1 MAEGTKLQ
9 LVFETN
15 EGKNTTMTFNYAKP
29 SAEASAVRTLM
40 QAIITNG
47 AIFENVPTV
56 MKSAKTITTSENV
69 YDLSNLTR
77 EEPYT
82 IPEAFERGLITV
94 DEYIE
99 SCAGKDVEPDMA
111 LMEKVRK
118 ATEGTASEATVRE
131 ARTLELK

>member
-15 EGKNTTMTFNYAKP
+15 EGKNTTMTFNYGKP
-29 SAEASAVRTLM
+29 SAEATAVRALG

-47 AIFENVPTV
+47 EIFENVPVTL
-56 MKSAKTITTSENV
+56 KSAKTITTSENV
-69 YDLSNLTR
+69 YDLSNLSR

-82 IPEAFERGLITV
+82 IPEAFERGLISL

-99 SCAGKDVEPDMA
+99 SCAGKDVQPDMA

-118 ATEGTASEATVRE
+118 ATEDGIH
-131 ARTLELK
+131 TLELK